1 VPQTGPA
8 PLPETGPDLPPD
20 LPPLREVIARHG
32 LSARKSFGQHFL
44 LDLNLTGRIVR
55 ALGDFL
61 PGPAGEL
68 SQGTVIEVGPGPGGL
83 TRALLAGGAGQ
94 VIAIEKDRRC
104 LAALAELAE
113 AYPDRLVILEA
124 DALKVEAAA
133 LGRPPRRIVANLPYN
148 IATPLLLRWL
158 TALAAEPGAFAGF
171 ALMFQKEVA
180 ERLTAVPSTKAYGR
194 LSVVTQW
201 LCEAR
206 PLFEVPARAFTPPP
220 KVISTVV
227 GLKPRAR
234 PLAPAPMAALERVT
248 AAAFGQRRKM
258 LRQSLKRLGTDTP
271 ALIAAA
277 QVTGTARAEEL
288 TVEEFCTLARELEKL
303 S

>member
-1 VPQTGPA
+1 
-8 PLPETGPDLPPD
+8 LPETNPS
-20 LPPLREVIARHG
+20 LPPLREVIARHR
-32 LSARKSFGQHFL
+32 LAARKSFGQHFL
-44 LDLNLTGRIVR
+44 LDLNLTGRMVR

-68 SQGTVIEVGPGPGGL
+68 TRGTVIEVGPGPGGL
-83 TRALLAGGAGQ
+83 TRALLAAGAGR

-113 AYPDRLVILEA
+113 AYPGRLELVEA
-124 DALKVEAAA
+124 DALEVEAAA
-133 LGRPPRRIVANLPYN
+133 LGEAPRRIVANLPYN
-148 IATPLLLRWL
+148 VATPLLLRWL
-158 TALAAEPGAFAGF
+158 AALAAEPGTFAGF

-194 LSVVTQW
+194 LSVMAQW
-201 LCEAR
+201 LCQVR

-220 KVISTVV
+220 KVVSTVV
-227 GLKPRAR
+227 GLKPRER
-234 PLAPAPMAALERVT
+234 PLAPARLKTLERVT

-258 LRQSLKRLGTDTP
+258 LRQSLRTLGADTA

-277 QVTGTARAEEL
+277 HVPETARAEEL
-288 TVEEFCTLARELEKL
+288 KVEEFCALARELDKMG
-303 S
+303 

>member
-1 VPQTGPA
+1 MS
-8 PLPETGPDLPPD
+8 ETGPPELPPD

-44 LDLNLTGRIVR
+44 LDLNLTGRMVR

-61 PGPAGEL
+61 PGPAGDL
-68 SQGTVIEVGPGPGGL
+68 TQGTVIEVGPGPGGL
-83 TRALLAGGAGQ
+83 TRALLAAGTERL
-94 VIAIEKDRRC
+94 IAIEKDRRC
-104 LAALAELAE
+104 LGALTELAA
-113 AYPDRLVILEA
+113 AYPDRLEVLEA
-124 DALKVEAAA
+124 DALEVAAET
-133 LGRPPRRIVANLPYN
+133 LGKAPRRLVANLPYN
-148 IATPLLLRWL
+148 VATPLLLRWL
-158 TALAAEPGAFAGF
+158 TALAAEPGAFAGLV
-171 ALMFQKEVA
+171 LMFQKEVA

-220 KVISTVV
+220 KVVSSVV
-227 GLKPRAR
+227 GLKPRAQ

-258 LRQSLKRLGTDTP
+258 LRKSLQRLDLDLESLGIDP
-271 ALIAAA
+271 
-277 QVTGTARAEEL
+277 TARAEDL
-288 TVEEFCTLARELEKL
+288 AVEQFCALARAYGERG
-303 S
+303 